1 MCWSLVVASAWS
13 SGRVLGPIR
22 KPGPAAGRAPR
33 SHRCA
38 AASSGQ
44 CTSRTVPWNQRSP
57 ISDQRA
63 HSNRKLRFQGFC
75 RSIRLIERVFWS
87 FYSTVR
93 SYRHYWLAFLWPYNL
108 LSDKVLR
115 ITVYS
120 CANAP
125 AGPSRQPGREARSEE
140 VSLKRAASAHAPG
153 RSPGG
158 MAVRLR
164 HAPGP

>member
-1 MCWSLVVASAWS
+1 M
-13 SGRVLGPIR
+13 
-22 KPGPAAGRAPR
+22 
-33 SHRCA
+33 
-38 AASSGQ
+38 
-44 CTSRTVPWNQRSP
+44 
-57 ISDQRA
+57 DQRA

-93 SYRHYWLAFLWPYNL
+93 SDIQYWLDFSWPYNL

-125 AGPSRQPGREARSEE
+125 AGPDRAPRNRAGAQPCGRRHRGKRCNHAVMLLAAVPMPGSSFRLLHLACQYGGTGWKQVIQQE
-140 VSLKRAASAHAPG
+140 VT
-153 RSPGG
+153 
-158 MAVRLR
+158 
-164 HAPGP
+164 